1 MLHPAARPSRNH
13 HTLQVQPACD
23 GNFAA
28 PFRSENTLTWLSNA
42 SLPRCLSQKIAV
54 RSLTK
59 HIMNKS
65 LLRLL
70 SVGILFALS
79 VSSLH
84 AAKSFR
90 DKLVTALT
98 TCEYSLDV
106 VMSKPETAVP
116 VDALRQ
122 AKGIIIVHQYRVGL
136 IFGGQA
142 GSAVLC
148 VRVPAKN
155 NEWGAPVFLDP
166 GGVSF
171 GLQAGAK
178 EINSVFLLMSEDAVR
193 RAYSGRFE
201 LGADAVA
208 VAGPRNSEVENFDLF
223 KAPVLVYT
231 SLGGLYA
238 GAALKTGWLTPY
250 EKGNRELYQTPHST
264 PEIVLSTWF
273 ETPPEAEAIVRKIKM
288 YESGGQ

>member
-1 MLHPAARPSRNH
+1 
-13 HTLQVQPACD
+13 
-23 GNFAA
+23 
-28 PFRSENTLTWLSNA
+28 
-42 SLPRCLSQKIAV
+42 
-54 RSLTK
+54 
-59 HIMNKS
+59 MNKS
-65 LLRLL
+65 LLLRLL
-70 SVGILFALS
+70 SVGLLFALPAT
-79 VSSLH
+79 SLH

-90 DKLVTALT
+90 DKLAASLT

-106 VMSKPETAVP
+106 VMTKPETAIP

-122 AKGIIIVHQYRVGL
+122 AKGIVVVHQYRVGL
-136 IFGGQA
+136 IFGGQG

-155 NEWGAPVFLDP
+155 NEWGSPVFLDP

-178 EINSVFLLMSEDAVR
+178 EINSVFLLMSDDAVR

-201 LGADAVA
+201 VGADAVA

-223 KAPVLVYT
+223 KPPVLVYN
-231 SLGGLYA
+231 SPGRLYA
-238 GAALKTGWLTPY
+238 GAALKTGWMTPY
-250 EKGNRELYQTPHST
+250 DKGNRELYKTTYST

-273 ETPPEAEAIVRKIKM
+273 ETPPEAQAIVRKIKM
-288 YESGGQ
+288 YEAGGQ